1 MRRISWIPSR
11 LRKPDDSTALP
22 GSKVRAPGCCLASVS
37 GRGPRSTVHGPP
49 PEAPCCCSTT
59 AVTDPQQ
66 HSFLLNLESGGQ
78 SGPGLYR
85 AGCICAGWA
94 HRDLVRPDSPE
105 AQLAYVSWTDEH
117 FLPLHQV

>member
-1 MRRISWIPSR
+1 MDRPLLAARSSLGR
-11 LRKPDDSTALP
+11 LSPVTVTPAARCSTAP
-22 GSKVRAPGCCLASVS
+22 
-37 GRGPRSTVHGPP
+37 
-49 PEAPCCCSTT
+49 
-59 AVTDPQQ
+59 VTDPQQ
-66 HSFLLNLESGGQ
+66 HSFVLNLESGGQ

-85 AGCICAGWA
+85 AGCTCAGWA